1 MNSKRWSLIGVIY
14 FIQLECFSSWLSL
27 QFDVFY
33 TRCGKK
39 IKWFSYLIWK
49 TTFMWVFEPILWVCW
64 MNVVRIEMER
74 YHYEITLLNIS
85 LTENTKYNWR
95 RKQPET
101 QTFVSVQEAEIYYR
115 KELRKESI
123 LEVITLSTYNIFV
136 CCKNLFLDRAT
147 K

>member
-39 IKWFSYLIWK
+39 IKWFSYIIWK
-49 TTFMWVFEPILWVCW
+49 TTFVWVFEPILWVCW

-85 LTENTKYNWR
+85 QVWLRIQSIIDGGNNPKHRHLCLCKKQKSTIGRNWGR
-95 RKQPET
+95 NLSWKW
-101 QTFVSVQEAEIYYR
+101 SHWALIIYLCVV
-115 KELRKESI
+115 K
-123 LEVITLSTYNIFV
+123 TYS
-136 CCKNLFLDRAT
+136 
-147 K
+147 